1 MLLAG
6 LWLDNR
12 RLSMYQII
20 TREGR
25 AFGSPIVTAD
35 LVLKLIPPRIR
46 PIMLKLGMKVVL
58 IQVQVD

>member
-1 MLLAG
+1 
-6 LWLDNR
+6 
-12 RLSMYQII
+12 MYQII